1 MLLPFQ
7 HSSLTE
13 NGGQVGVWAV
23 SGGWQRKEVGTFESS
38 GAPQAAPSPCQV
50 PLPGESC
57 SGGGESR
64 RGLWGSTEPSQPQQT
79 SRAQTMFQLLKWS
92 GPCLQNFSPLLV
104 PSWGRGAS

>member
-1 MLLPFQ
+1 MSHQVLLKPPPVPAR
-7 HSSLTE
+7 SPSLE
-13 NGGQVGVWAV
+13 
-23 SGGWQRKEVGTFESS
+23 R
-38 GAPQAAPSPCQV
+38 AA
-50 PLPGESC
+50 L
-57 SGGGESR
+57 GGGESR